1 MLDRK
6 GVMPEKWLSIIS
18 LADHMISHQYDHGS
32 GARRH
37 EHTFSGGYRMR

>member
-1 MLDRK
+1 MIA
-6 GVMPEKWLSIIS
+6 KWLSEISMSDHVIS
-18 LADHMISHQYDHGS
+18 LNLDQGS